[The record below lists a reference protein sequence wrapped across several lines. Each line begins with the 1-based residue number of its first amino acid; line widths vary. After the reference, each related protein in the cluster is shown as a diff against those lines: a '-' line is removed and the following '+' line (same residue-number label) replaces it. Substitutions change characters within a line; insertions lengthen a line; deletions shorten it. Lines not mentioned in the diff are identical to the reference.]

1 MTWGSWQLDRER
13 LVLDLHD
20 DAGHWLYEIDLERC
34 ATAAAVLDWI
44 MQVAG
49 KAWTT
54 DAITG
59 ALVRALDDLL
69 DPQTRLCRMAMNGE
83 RGEDVAE
90 LVRANEIDSRAW
102 RVAWER
108 TAAINGEHGRPVGLA
123 NAAELFATHD
133 RACREISA
141 DLDAESGS

>member
-1 MTWGSWQLDRER
+1 
-13 LVLDLHD
+13 
-20 DAGHWLYEIDLERC
+20 LERC

-83 RGEDVAE
+83 
-90 LVRANEIDSRAW
+90 
-102 RVAWER
+102 
-108 TAAINGEHGRPVGLA
+108 HGRPVGLA